1 MKLNNINDIDKYDKI
16 DLEVDTVYDLI
27 KYDKQLILLGQRLN
41 SLKAIN
47 ENFNIII
54 DNNDKALFIHYLLC
68 NLQFIK
74 DTKKQAHIAT
84 MPDYSKKKPFRM
96 RIIKH

>member
-27 KYDKQLILLGQRLN
+27 KYDKQLILLGQHLN

-54 DNNDKALFIHYLLC
+54 DNADKLLFIHLLLS

-84 MPDYSKKKPFRM
+84 MPDYSKKKPFRV

>member
-16 DLEVDTVYDLI
+16 DLEVDTMYDLM
-27 KYDKQLILLGQRLN
+27 KYDKQLMLLLQHLN
-41 SLKAIN
+41 SLKEIN
-47 ENFNIII
+47 SNFNIII
-54 DNNDKALFIHYLLC
+54 DNSYKSLLIHSLLC
-68 NLQFIK
+68 YLQYIK

>member
-16 DLEVDTVYDLI
+16 DLEVDTVYDLM
-27 KYDKQLILLGQRLN
+27 KYDKKLILLLQHLN
-41 SLKAIN
+41 SLKEIN
-47 ENFNIII
+47 GYLNIII
-54 DNNDKALFIHYLLC
+54 DNNDKALFVHLLLC
-68 NLQFIK
+68 NLQYIK

-84 MPDYSKKKPFRM
+84 MPDYSKKKPFKM

>member
-27 KYDKQLILLGQRLN
+27 KYDKQLILLGQHLN

-47 ENFNIII
+47 DNFNIII
-54 DNNDKALFIHYLLC
+54 DNSEKLLLIHLLLC
-68 NLQFIK
+68 NLQFI
-74 DTKKQAHIAT
+74 
-84 MPDYSKKKPFRM
+84 
-96 RIIKH
+96 